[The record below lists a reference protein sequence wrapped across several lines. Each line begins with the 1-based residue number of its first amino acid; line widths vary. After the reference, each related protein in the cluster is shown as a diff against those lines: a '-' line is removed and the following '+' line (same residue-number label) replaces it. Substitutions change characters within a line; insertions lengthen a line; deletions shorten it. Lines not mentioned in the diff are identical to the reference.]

1 MECLVHF
8 VSGAPDPGFFLNR
21 QNDLDSEEEAQ
32 CVDFETLTDDEEQSS
47 HKKADCPFIDY
58 EAEESDSGDMQV
70 NRLHIKSAQHFEM
83 SSLKKSQ
90 AQYFKHCLST
100 IYSILLQKCTVYKF
114 KFHATI
120 IIFYSKDLYYSDH
133 YKIKLI
139 LFLSIVSAVPA
150 HLQ

>member
-58 EAEESDSGDMQV
+58 EAEESDSGDT
-70 NRLHIKSAQHFEM
+70 
-83 SSLKKSQ
+83 SSQPPPYKKRPT
-90 AQYFKHCLST
+90 F
-100 IYSILLQKCTVYKF
+100 
-114 KFHATI
+114 
-120 IIFYSKDLYYSDH
+120 
-133 YKIKLI
+133 
-139 LFLSIVSAVPA
+139 
-150 HLQ
+150 